1 MEELISTINEI
12 VKYGLNP
19 NLNDVNKEEL
29 LEKHLVKVYGTYFEI
44 SNESDDADYPIF
56 KKSLFPNIRQNIEG
70 NFPNFGFYKT
80 VIDIYDFTSIVE
92 YGTGDANDDL
102 TDIIYDLLEV
112 KWRIEHNSLK
122 DGLWYF
128 KFIFQEHT
136 KQHILD
142 LLNFMQSF
150 KV

>member
-1 MEELISTINEI
+1 M
-12 VKYGLNP
+12 
-19 NLNDVNKEEL
+19 
-29 LEKHLVKVYGTYFEI
+29 
-44 SNESDDADYPIF
+44 
-56 KKSLFPNIRQNIEG
+56 
-70 NFPNFGFYKT
+70 
-80 VIDIYDFTSIVE
+80 
-92 YGTGDANDDL
+92 

-142 LLNFMQSF
+142 LLNFMQPS

>member
-19 NLNDVNKEEL
+19 NINEVNKERL
-29 LEKHLVKVYGTYFEI
+29 LEKHLVKVYDIYFEI
-44 SNESDDADYPIF
+44 SNENDSTDYPDF
-56 KKSLFPNIRQNIEG
+56 DKSLFPNIRQNIKR

-80 VIDIYDFTSIVE
+80 VIDIYDFTNIIE
-92 YGTGDANDDL
+92 YGTGDAIDDL
-102 TDIIYDLLEV
+102 NDIIYDLLEV

-128 KFIFQEHT
+128 EFIFHNHT

-142 LLNFMQSF
+142 LLNFILQLE
-150 KV
+150 K